1 MRSRSLRSSPPALL
15 PLESVMLSY
24 FFREQGNG
32 EREPRENRG
41 REREPRENNHE
52 RTAERELGI
61 QEGKPNEGKP
71 RGMTGEYEKPNEGND
86 RGTRGN
92 QMTVE

>member
-1 MRSRSLRSSPPALL
+1 
-15 PLESVMLSY
+15 MLSC
-24 FFREQGNG
+24 FFRELGNG

-41 REREPRENNHE
+41 REREPRENSHK
-52 RTAERELGI
+52 RTAERELGM

-71 RGMTGEYEKPNEGND
+71 RGITGEFEKPNEGND
-86 RGTRGN
+86 KGMRGN

>member
-1 MRSRSLRSSPPALL
+1 M
-15 PLESVMLSY
+15 PLESVMLSC

-32 EREPRENRG
+32 ERELRENRG

-52 RTAERELGI
+52 RIAERELGM
-61 QEGKPNEGKP
+61 QEGKPNEGTP
-71 RGMTGEYEKPNEGND
+71 RGMTGEFEKPNEGND
-86 RGTRGN
+86 RGMRGN

>member
-1 MRSRSLRSSPPALL
+1 MRSRSLRSSLPALL
-15 PLESVMLSY
+15 PLESVMLSC

-41 REREPRENNHE
+41 RERQPRENNHE

-61 QEGKPNEGKP
+61 QEGKPRGM
-71 RGMTGEYEKPNEGND
+71 RGMTGEFEKSNEGND

>member
-1 MRSRSLRSSPPALL
+1 LRSSPPALL

>member
-1 MRSRSLRSSPPALL
+1 
-15 PLESVMLSY
+15 MLSC

-41 REREPRENNHE
+41 RERQPRENNHE

-61 QEGKPNEGKP
+61 QEGKP
-71 RGMTGEYEKPNEGND
+71 RGMTGEFEKSNEGND

>member
-1 MRSRSLRSSPPALL
+1 
-15 PLESVMLSY
+15 LSC

-41 REREPRENNHE
+41 REREPRENSHE
-52 RTAERELGI
+52 RIAERELGM

-71 RGMTGEYEKPNEGND
+71 RGMRGMTGEFEKPNEGKPND
-86 RGTRGN
+86 SGMRG
-92 QMTVE
+92 E

>member
-1 MRSRSLRSSPPALL
+1 
-15 PLESVMLSY
+15 MLSC

-41 REREPRENNHE
+41 REREPRENWVC
-52 RTAERELGI
+52 R
-61 QEGKPNEGKP
+61 
-71 RGMTGEYEKPNEGND
+71 RGNRMRGNPGEFEKPNEGND
-86 RGTRGN
+86 RGMRGN